1 MPVLSIKLEGPED
14 FTPIPS
20 GATVHHTTA
29 PIEAALLMRG
39 MQSGKPSVMLR
50 FELPDG
56 SIVIAE
62 TSHELFQMA
71 AIAMKARVE
80 RTS

>member
-1 MPVLSIKLEGPED
+1 
-14 FTPIPS
+14 
-20 GATVHHTTA
+20 
-29 PIEAALLMRG
+29 
-39 MQSGKPSVMLR
+39 MLR

-80 RTS
+80 RMS